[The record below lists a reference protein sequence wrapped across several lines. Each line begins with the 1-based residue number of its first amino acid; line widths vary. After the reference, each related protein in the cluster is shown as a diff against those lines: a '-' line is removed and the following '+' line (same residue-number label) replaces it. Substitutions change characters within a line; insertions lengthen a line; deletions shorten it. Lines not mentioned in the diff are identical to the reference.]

1 MFFYVFESST
11 ISIRLKIQTKSSHK
25 IHRSELLRPDFVN
38 LNSWIAINEFI
49 FDYKI
54 KHYTPPTIKSLYNTN
69 ALMIKWIGE
78 SYGIIEIKE
87 VKTVYL
93 KGYIFSKIE
102 NNLKETYINGIIK
115 SIRAFFKYAIDNE
128 L

>member
-1 MFFYVFESST
+1 M
-11 ISIRLKIQTKSSHK
+11 
-25 IHRSELLRPDFVN
+25 RPDFVN

-49 FDYKI
+49 FDCKI
-54 KHYTPPTIKSLYNTN
+54 KHYTPQTIKSLYNTN

-78 SYGIIEIKE
+78 SYGIIEIEE
-87 VKTVYL
+87 VKPVHL

-115 SIRAFFKYAIDNE
+115 SMRAFFKYAIDNE
-128 L
+128 LSPTQKDNHLLLMNFHAILRK

>member
-1 MFFYVFESST
+1 M
-11 ISIRLKIQTKSSHK
+11 
-25 IHRSELLRPDFVN
+25 N

-49 FDYKI
+49 FDCKI
-54 KHYTPPTIKSLYNTN
+54 KHYTPQTIMSLYNTN

-78 SYGIIEIKE
+78 SYGIIEIEK
-87 VKTVYL
+87 VKPVHL

-115 SIRAFFKYAIDNE
+115 NMRAFLSMQLTMSCHPPKRTTIYC
-128 L
+128 